1 MLLTLAA
8 LLLLAIVVLVGLRLG
23 NWQLSRAAERLNIAA
38 SIASGRASTPLQ
50 LNAHTPKT
58 QLSPWRSASAN
69 GTWLHQYTL
78 LVDNRNHDGKPG
90 YWVATPLL
98 LTQDSGTAASKQPA
112 VALLVL
118 RGWIPRPAHPGQAR
132 QPVPAPTGMQT
143 VQGELLERVPRLLQL
158 WSWSNNA
165 TGQLP
170 AIWPKDAATPIVVQ
184 NLDLHELSQVSG
196 LQLLPTVLA
205 ANPDQASGLLQD
217 WPEPSLDADKNRG
230 YALQW
235 FGFAAIAGIAWI
247 VVLWRAL
254 KRQRQR
260 RSNTL

>member
-1 MLLTLAA
+1 MLRTLVA

-23 NWQLSRAAERLNIAA
+23 NWQLNRAAERLNIAA
-38 SIASGRASTPLQ
+38 TIAAGRASTPLQ
-50 LNAHTPKT
+50 LSARTPT
-58 QLSPWRSASAN
+58 PQLSPWRSASAN
-69 GTWLHQYTL
+69 GTWLHQYTV
-78 LVDNRNHDGKPG
+78 LVDNRSYGGRPG

-98 LTQDSGTAASKQPA
+98 LEQDSGPQASKQPP

-118 RGWIPRPAHPGQAR
+118 RGWMPRPVHPGQAQ
-132 QPVPAPTGMQT
+132 QPIPAPTGTQT
-143 VQGELLERVPRLLQL
+143 VQGELLDRVPRLLQL
-158 WSWSNNA
+158 WSWSKNPS
-165 TGQLP
+165 GQLP
-170 AIWPKDAATPIVVQ
+170 ATWPKDTGTPVVVQ

-196 LQLLPTVLA
+196 LHLLPTVLA
-205 ANPDQASGLLQD
+205 ANPDNASGLLQE

-254 KRQRQR
+254 RRKRQRQ
-260 RSNTL
+260 SDTI